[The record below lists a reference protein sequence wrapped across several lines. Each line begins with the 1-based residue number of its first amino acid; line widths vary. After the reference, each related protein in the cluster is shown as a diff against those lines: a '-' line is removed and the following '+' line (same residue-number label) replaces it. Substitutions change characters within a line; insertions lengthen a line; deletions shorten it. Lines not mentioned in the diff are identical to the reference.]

1 VVTVY
6 VAAFAAVKII
16 TERIVRVDF
25 LIIGIDFL
33 VSQNF
38 SFKFKSNKIIK
49 LIARPCCHI
58 PRCGI
63 IPCGPQLIKRFQQ

>member
-16 TERIVRVDF
+16 TERIESVDF

-49 LIARPCCHI
+49 LISPPCCHI

-63 IPCGPQLIKRFQQ
+63 IPCCLQLIKRFQQ